1 VSEQPQN
8 IVQASGAVATS
19 IVDGLKSQPSL
30 LLILILNL
38 GVFALVAWGAYYNN
52 ERRFKREML
61 LIERCVPAPTK
72 GDHSST
78 NEVQTTGGTD
88 ATRP

>member
-1 VSEQPQN
+1 MMAEQPQN

-52 ERRFKREML
+52 ERRFKREVM
-61 LIERCVPAPTK
+61 LIERCLPQQTK
-72 GDHSST
+72 GEPQRHNMEGS
-78 NEVQTTGGTD
+78 D
-88 ATRP
+88 AARP